1 MKYYYR
7 YPISLLI
14 IFIIFM
20 TIKNDLH
27 GFAQHFFRYSKYL
40 GMVICFG
47 MSTLGLAKGIGCI
60 SKSFAGTSILSP
72 FISGKAF
79 VGCIIC
85 ESNMLYGF
93 VMTILIYFAT
103 KSAPG
108 SDTLADEIVSSAS
121 FSGNSVG
128 DDLLRDQIVLAAG
141 IIVGMCSYFSSI
153 AVGMICAALCV
164 IDAKDRSVFLKMFL
178 LEIFATSIGVLGLVS
193 GINLLN
199 KFKD

>member
-1 MKYYYR
+1 MKYYTWITM
-7 YPISLLI
+7 PVILLAI
-14 IFIIFM
+14 YLIV
-20 TIKNDLH
+20 KNDIP
-27 GFAQHFFRYSKYL
+27 GYTESFFRYSKYF
-40 GMVICFG
+40 GMIICFG

-60 SKSFAGTSILSP
+60 SKAFAGTSILSP

-103 KSAPG
+103 MGTPENSDMAGKSASISSLG
-108 SDTLADEIVSSAS
+108 GTEVS
-121 FSGNSVG
+121 

-153 AVGMICAALCV
+153 AVGMICAALCI